1 MVINNPPKILVIKS
15 DVSELINVEIFVNE
29 LFGECNIP
37 DKYFN
42 RVYLCISEAVVNSIK
57 HGNRNDKNKV
67 VSIIA
72 DCDAKDLNIEIKD
85 EGEGFNLDKVKDP
98 TDSANLKNETGRGIH
113 IIKSLS
119 EQIEYNKKGNS
130 IHLKIECK

>member
-1 MVINNPPKILVIKS
+1 MKSNPRKILVIKS
-15 DVSELINVEIFVNE
+15 DISELKNVEIFVNK
-29 LFGECNIP
+29 LFVDYFISY
-37 DKYFN
+37 KYFN
-42 RVYLCISEAVVNSIK
+42 KVYLCISEAVVNSIN

-72 DCDAKDLNIEIKD
+72 DCDANELSVEIKD

-98 TDSANLKNETGRGIH
+98 TDGANLMKETGRGIH

-119 EQIEYNKKGNS
+119 EQIEYNRKGNS
-130 IHLKIECK
+130 IHFKIECK